1 MKYAIRFLCWLCVG
15 VVIVS
20 VAYIR
25 WDCAPPGHDPL
36 EDLIHAGYRGEAPE
50 DFGGLARDD
59 KALYV
64 KRGSLHSL
72 GYWNQM
78 TGAEET
84 GLVIENLLEADYSIN
99 EVREAYVEAVALLQ
113 GGWSRLYAYTVQ
125 TAFTCD
131 HYSYLPK
138 IVYIEHPEDVYPPS
152 IEESHAPGYHV
163 YVRLSGEDAGVIW
176 EKLKAEFGDIV
187 QPWNAPAQHEL
198 AYIGPDS
205 EYAVG
210 WMKAF
215 DPLVPIDIQSERSL
229 ELERIKA
236 NSETP

>member
-1 MKYAIRFLCWLCVG
+1 MKDAIRFLCLLCAG

-20 VAYIR
+20 VAYMR

-36 EDLIHAGYRGEAPE
+36 EDLIRAGYRGEAPA
-50 DFGGLARDD
+50 DFGGLARDN

-84 GLVIENLLEADYSIN
+84 GLVIETLLEADYSIN
-99 EVREAYVEAVALLQ
+99 EVRQAYVEAVALLQ

-131 HYSYLPK
+131 HYSFLPK
-138 IVYIEHPEDVYPPS
+138 IVNIDHPEDVYAPS
-152 IEESHAPGYHV
+152 VAEAHAPGYHV
-163 YVRLSGEDAGVIW
+163 YVRLSGEDADVIW
-176 EKLKAEFGDIV
+176 EKLKAEFGDMV

-198 AYIGPDS
+198 AYIGPYS

-210 WMKAF
+210 WMEAY
-215 DPLVPIDIQSERSL
+215 DPLVPIDIKSQRYCV
-229 ELERIKA
+229 LERIKA
-236 NSETP
+236 ESETS

>member
-20 VAYIR
+20 AAYMR

-36 EDLIHAGYRGEAPE
+36 EDLICAGYRGEAPE
-50 DFGGLARDD
+50 DFGGLARDN

-84 GLVIENLLEADYSIN
+84 GLVIETLLEADYSIN
-99 EVREAYVEAVALLQ
+99 EVRQAYVEAVALLQ

>member
-20 VAYIR
+20 AAYMR

-36 EDLIHAGYRGEAPE
+36 EDLIRAGYRGKAPE
-50 DFGGLARDD
+50 DFGGLARDN

-99 EVREAYVEAVALLQ
+99 EVRQAYVEAVALLQ

-131 HYSYLPK
+131 HYSFLPK

-163 YVRLSGEDAGVIW
+163 YVRLSGEDADVIW

-210 WMKAF
+210 WMDAL